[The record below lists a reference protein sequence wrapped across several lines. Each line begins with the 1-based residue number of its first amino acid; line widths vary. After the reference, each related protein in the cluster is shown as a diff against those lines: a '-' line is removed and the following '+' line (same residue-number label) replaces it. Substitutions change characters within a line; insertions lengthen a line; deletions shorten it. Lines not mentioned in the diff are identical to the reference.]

1 MIQTSINKSYGKP
14 RHRNFDSQPNDEC
27 KNHNRNS
34 TCSNC
39 GRQHEAKSFPA
50 YGKECH
56 KLGHFAKF
64 CRSTQKVC
72 QTRPIREVEYDS
84 DLSAHGIDTV
94 NTKTTSSPA
103 DTIQEQTPNEHA
115 SLTIN
120 HKTLRLKPDSGAET
134 NILTKTKHQRTSKMR
149 QSNAKLTAYGG
160 HSIPVIG
167 KCYLRSQYKT
177 VSKVIEFHIVENGK
191 SLLGCNDC
199 KNMNLITFHN
209 VDQLGSGKLSD
220 KAPSSGNTVSRLD
233 SADF

>member
-1 MIQTSINKSYGKP
+1 
-14 RHRNFDSQPNDEC
+14 
-27 KNHNRNS
+27 
-34 TCSNC
+34 
-39 GRQHEAKSFPA
+39 
-50 YGKECH
+50 
-56 KLGHFAKF
+56 
-64 CRSTQKVC
+64 
-72 QTRPIREVEYDS
+72 
-84 DLSAHGIDTV
+84 
-94 NTKTTSSPA
+94 
-103 DTIQEQTPNEHA
+103 
-115 SLTIN
+115 
-120 HKTLRLKPDSGAET
+120 
-134 NILTKTKHQRTSKMR
+134 MR